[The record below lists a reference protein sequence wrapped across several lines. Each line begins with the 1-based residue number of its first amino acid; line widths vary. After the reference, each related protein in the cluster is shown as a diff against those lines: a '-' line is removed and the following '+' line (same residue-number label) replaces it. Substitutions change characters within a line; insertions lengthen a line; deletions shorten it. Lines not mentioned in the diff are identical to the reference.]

1 MSQSSEFCN
10 ALYQLSRTHNAANVE
25 LDLNGVPVLVVQ
37 RHEDADRVL
46 RVNAANYRK
55 NMAWFRQALGASRF
69 SEDGAAWEIRRALT
83 QHYFTRFD
91 RQQTFALATQY
102 AQAAVQQLSAASEAG
117 AATIDDGVLR
127 EMSVSV
133 LARSFLG
140 VEFAATGIDLGNL
153 ARLMEY
159 GSEYSFVPPGRTS
172 ALYRETLARL
182 PDLRRRVLQDFKL
195 FRTPG
200 AGDSALLAD
209 MLAIDG
215 DPANDV
221 VLEHE
226 LLTFFAAGAETT
238 AATMGWASYLLAR
251 YPAVQQQLRESL
263 AAARAGDGDWES
275 LLRLQPLQRFISETL
290 RLYPPTPIIAR
301 FANEPDVI
309 GGRDIPAGQNIL
321 VSFIGIQHDARQRRD
336 PWQLDMEQAGA
347 GPGGGTAFSF
357 GPRICGGKHFAM
369 VELTAF
375 LAVFLAQADFT
386 LTSEAPPRYHWKSQ
400 MLREGGQPVHVG
412 RLAPR
417 QPARAPQRAAG
428 TAGVS
433 AS

>member
-10 ALYQLSRTHNAANVE
+10 ALYQLSRSHNAANVE
-25 LDLNGVPVLVVQ
+25 LELNGVPVLVIQ

-46 RVNAANYRK
+46 RANASNYRK

-102 AQAAVQQLSAASEAG
+102 AHAAVARLAAASAAG
-117 AATIDDGVLR
+117 AATIDDAVLR

-133 LARSFLG
+133 LVRSFLG
-140 VEFAATGIDLGNL
+140 VEFAQTGIDLGNL
-153 ARLMEY
+153 AQLMEC

-182 PDLRRRVLQDFKL
+182 PDLRRRVLQDFKR
-195 FRTPG
+195 FRAPG
-200 AGDSALLAD
+200 AADSALLAD
-209 MLAIDG
+209 MLAIDR

-238 AATMGWASYLLAR
+238 AATMGWACYLLAR

-263 AAARAGDGDWES
+263 LAATQRDADWET
-275 LLRLQPLQRFISETL
+275 LQRLQPLQRFISETL

-301 FANEPDVI
+301 FANGPDVI
-309 GGRDIPAGQNIL
+309 GGRSIPAGQNIL
-321 VSFIGIQHDARQRRD
+321 VSFIGIQHDARQRPD
-336 PWQLDMEQAGA
+336 PWQLDLGQGGA

-357 GPRICGGKHFAM
+357 GPRVCGGKHFAL
-369 VELTAF
+369 VELAAF
-375 LAVFLAQADFT
+375 LAVFLTQARFT
-386 LTSEAPPRYHWKSQ
+386 LTSEAPPRYHWKAQ

-412 RLAPR
+412 RAAAR
-417 QPARAPQRAAG
+417 PAVDAASRVAG
-428 TAGVS
+428 TAQ
-433 AS
+433 APAP